1 MSRSGKKSTEDIFGV
16 EAARHVKASATL
28 FALTAK
34 DQSDR
39 DLFAQVIKRFFGGEY
54 DAATTA
60 AIAAELDSPRDDTP
74 RDLVKSDAP
83 GGVSV
88 REKKQSPSTGRQAG
102 SSKSRV

>member
-1 MSRSGKKSTEDIFGV
+1 MASVLLAGTKSAEDIFGV
-16 EAARHVKASATL
+16 EAARHVRASATL

-39 DLFAQVIKRFFGGEY
+39 ALFTEVINRFFGGEY
-54 DAATTA
+54 DAATTS

-74 RDLVKSDAP
+74 RDLAKSDAP

-88 REKKQSPSTGRQAG
+88 RGE
-102 SSKSRV
+102 KSRNLDS

>member
-1 MSRSGKKSTEDIFGV
+1 MSRSGKKSAEDIFGV

-34 DQSDR
+34 NQDDR

-60 AIAAELDSPRDDTP
+60 AISAELDSPRDDTP
-74 RDLVKSDAP
+74 RNP
-83 GGVSV
+83 GV
-88 REKKQSPSTGRQAG
+88 
-102 SSKSRV
+102 